1 MRQIF
6 GGLVGAAVALLGLA
20 CSEDDTTVQGLCT
33 PGQII
38 FCTGPGACPGTQV
51 CAADGTGYGLCSC
64 GSGGSGAAGGAA
76 GAGGGGAS
84 APGSCSDGILNGGE
98 TDVDCGGDATGC
110 PRCAID
116 QACADGTDCESSL
129 CVNQVC
135 QPVPTGATYY
145 ISPDGSDET
154 GDGSFAAPWFTLAE
168 AWAHLAAGDMLY
180 CRGGTYEYSVK
191 QTLSGANGT
200 SADPIRIW
208 AYPGETPNFTKASV
222 FDAGDW
228 PQVLIFFLGDWFHWK
243 SIEISNMV
251 QTGSSPNESAG
262 GMCIYDAD
270 NNVFERFDYHHNA
283 EQLHIDAT
291 STGNL
296 VLNSDFHHNSDPY
309 SVDTY
314 GNADGIAVNFTE
326 PGTSNT
332 IRGCRMWWNSDDG
345 VDMYS
350 NDGEVLVEN
359 SWAFYNGYVPDT
371 FDQGGDGN
379 GFKSGKSDA
388 TYSSVMVT
396 YKNCLAYKNRT
407 VGFHQ
412 NGLDAPVA
420 IYNSI
425 AYLNE
430 AQGYWFGEF
439 DHPNVFTNDVDYA
452 NGGEPVLVSGTVTTS
467 TFLLDGSNDSSFSV
481 TDADFESLVES
492 ELTAPRKADGSLP
505 DITFL
510 HLAAGSDLID
520 SGTDVGIPYLGDA
533 PDLGPFERE

>member
-1 MRQIF
+1 M
-6 GGLVGAAVALLGLA
+6 
-20 CSEDDTTVQGLCT
+20 S
-33 PGQII
+33 
-38 FCTGPGACPGTQV
+38 
-51 CAADGTGYGLCSC
+51 
-64 GSGGSGAAGGAA
+64 
-76 GAGGGGAS
+76 
-84 APGSCSDGILNGGE
+84 
-98 TDVDCGGDATGC
+98 
-110 PRCAID
+110 
-116 QACADGTDCESSL
+116 
-129 CVNQVC
+129 
-135 QPVPTGATYY
+135 
-145 ISPDGSDET
+145 
-154 GDGSFAAPWFTLAE
+154 
-168 AWAHLAAGDMLY
+168 
-180 CRGGTYEYSVK
+180 
-191 QTLSGANGT
+191 
-200 SADPIRIW
+200 
-208 AYPGETPNFTKASV
+208 
-222 FDAGDW
+222 
-228 PQVLIFFLGDWFHWK
+228 
-243 SIEISNMV
+243 
-251 QTGSSPNESAG
+251 
-262 GMCIYDAD
+262 IYDAD

-283 EQLHIDAT
+283 EQLRIDAT

-309 SVDTY
+309 STDTY

-350 NDGEVLVEN
+350 NDGQVLVEN